1 MVMCQV
7 KKKYVD
13 IIAVAVQSLNV
24 DACDC
29 SRCWLLSS
37 IIFSS
42 SKESASVSP
51 VKTTFLNN
59 TFPLSNVQDDRSN
72 KRQRRGRT

>member
-1 MVMCQV
+1 MGIQPKMVMCQV

-24 DACDC
+24 DACVC

-42 SKESASVSP
+42 SKESASVSQY
-51 VKTTFLNN
+51 L
-59 TFPLSNVQDDRSN
+59 
-72 KRQRRGRT
+72 RRH